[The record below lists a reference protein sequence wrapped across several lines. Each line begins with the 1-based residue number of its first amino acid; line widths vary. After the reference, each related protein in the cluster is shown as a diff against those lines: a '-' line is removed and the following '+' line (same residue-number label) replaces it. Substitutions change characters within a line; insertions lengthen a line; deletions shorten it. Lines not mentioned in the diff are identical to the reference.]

1 MVEKFNQVLGWLK
14 KLTRNNMLIIG
25 IAGHP
30 SSGKDTSAEYIASK
44 GYAHISCG
52 DILREEMKKIGLP
65 TDRPSI
71 RQFVTEKRQEKG
83 AFYPVNIAC
92 EMITSDTIITG
103 FRNLAEVAY
112 VRERYKDQFILIAL
126 DAPLTARYERALKR
140 NREGDNLT
148 FEEFKSHDEAE
159 RNNNPE
165 SHEVDNVLVQADY
178 TIENTGTQSDL
189 YQKIDQLLTEIKK

>member
-1 MVEKFNQVLGWLK
+1 
-14 KLTRNNMLIIG
+14 MLIIG

-44 GYAHISCG
+44 GYIHISLG

-65 TDRPSI
+65 IDRPSI
-71 RQFVTEKRQEKG
+71 RQFVTEKRKEKG
-83 AFYPVNIAC
+83 AFYPVNLAC
-92 EMITSDTIITG
+92 EKITDNTIITG

-112 VRERYKDQFILIAL
+112 VRERYKNHFILIAL

-140 NREGDNLT
+140 DREGDNLT
-148 FEEFKSHDEAE
+148 FEEFKEHDEAE

-165 SHEVDNVLVQADY
+165 SHEVDNVLAEANY
-178 TIENTGTQSDL
+178 IIKNTGSQSDL
-189 YQKIDQLLTEIKK
+189 YHEIDQLLTKIKK